1 MVGGAGGHPQGIASA
16 CAHLKSEETGEVG
29 ENLQVHLGKFTVVL
43 RTLVAWL
50 LSAGCIVLTVNLFF
64 RSANAA
70 TNVEE
75 LLSTGGMF
83 VSCGCGLV
91 LFLLGLI
98 MRPSADEYID
108 VKPRKHG
115 FSNRS
120 SSGDGVA
127 MVADF
132 TSGAKGGT
140 NANALS
146 AALGEHYGNF
156 GVGYDVRVV
165 GEQRDTKTREQNIVD
180 MGTYHVA
187 PKTSIHVETPAD
199 NVIAPSEEDEKFWPT
214 EATSESEEQ
223 PSEDG
228 EIDGEVIDEVAEE
241 ATEKDDDDDAFRI
254 SF

>member
-1 MVGGAGGHPQGIASA
+1 MVG
-16 CAHLKSEETGEVG
+16 
-29 ENLQVHLGKFTVVL
+29 
-43 RTLVAWL
+43 
-50 LSAGCIVLTVNLFF
+50 
-64 RSANAA
+64 
-70 TNVEE
+70 
-75 LLSTGGMF
+75 MF
-83 VSCGCGLV
+83 ASCGCGLV

-98 MRPSADEYID
+98 MRPSADGYID

-120 SSGDGVA
+120 SSDDGVA

-140 NANALS
+140 NTNALS

-165 GEQRDTKTREQNIVD
+165 GEQRDSKTREQNIVD

-187 PKTSIHVETPAD
+187 PKTSIHVETPED
-199 NVIAPSEEDEKFWPT
+199 NVIAPSEEDEKFWQT
-214 EATSESEEQ
+214 EATSESKERASEERNI
-223 PSEDG
+223 E
-228 EIDGEVIDEVAEE
+228 GEVVDKDAEE
-241 ATEKDDDDDAFRI
+241 ANAQDDDDDTFRI

>member
-1 MVGGAGGHPQGIASA
+1 MGKPQVPLS
-16 CAHLKSEETGEVG
+16 KVTG
-29 ENLQVHLGKFTVVL
+29 VL

-50 LSAGCIVLTVNLFF
+50 LSAGCIVLAVNLFF

-75 LLSTGGMF
+75 LLSMVGMF

-98 MRPSADEYID
+98 MRPSADGYID

-120 SSGDGVA
+120 SSDDGVA

-140 NANALS
+140 NSNALS

-165 GEQRDTKTREQNIVD
+165 GEQRDSRTPEQTIVG
-180 MGTYHVA
+180 MGTFHA
-187 PKTSIHVETPAD
+187 SPKTSIHVESPVD
-199 NVIAPSEEDEKFWPT
+199 NGIAPSEEAEKFWPT
-214 EATSESEEQ
+214 EATGGSEEQ
-223 PSEDG
+223 PIEDG
-228 EIDGEVIDEVAEE
+228 DIDGEVVDEDAGE
-241 ATEKDDDDDAFRI
+241 ATDTDDDDDAFRI
-254 SF
+254 NF